1 MNKKD
6 RQIIKT
12 LNNLGVD
19 TRYISLYNEHVYIN
33 NSKFSKFSR
42 KKEEKFNCLYPN
54 ISVTRSMLF
63 QKICVKVSRT
73 IKNQIKPKD
82 EIYIDNTP
90 TAKNIVLNIVLE
102 SYKRKYGIKI
112 AHTPTKHSIIVSSK
126 CLDDFSSEY
135 IHLMLSGNKITDTY
149 EENTIYPL
157 IHVHQDWIDDW
168 ISSTDIKHI
177 TSNVEENTKIKEMLT
192 FLEKH
197 IPNVNES
204 IKQSVTYLDENR
216 ID

>member
-1 MNKKD
+1 MNMFILIIQSFPSFLEKKK
-6 RQIIKT
+6 RNST
-12 LNNLGVD
+12 
-19 TRYISLYNEHVYIN
+19 VYIQIYQLQ
-33 NSKFSKFSR
+33 
-42 KKEEKFNCLYPN
+42 E
-54 ISVTRSMLF
+54 SMLF

-177 TSNVEENTKIKEMLT
+177 TSNVEEDTKIKEMLT

>member
-1 MNKKD
+1 
-6 RQIIKT
+6 
-12 LNNLGVD
+12 
-19 TRYISLYNEHVYIN
+19 
-33 NSKFSKFSR
+33 
-42 KKEEKFNCLYPN
+42 
-54 ISVTRSMLF
+54 
-63 QKICVKVSRT
+63 
-73 IKNQIKPKD
+73 
-82 EIYIDNTP
+82 
-90 TAKNIVLNIVLE
+90 
-102 SYKRKYGIKI
+102 
-112 AHTPTKHSIIVSSK
+112 
-126 CLDDFSSEY
+126 
-135 IHLMLSGNKITDTY
+135 MLSGNKITDTY

-177 TSNVEENTKIKEMLT
+177 TSNVEEDTKIKEMLT